1 MKGAVPRSHKHTDI
15 DFETDAGRQR
25 GRCPGAP
32 TPASTTHRE
41 ALPGK
46 PLQVSRHTKVKGSK
60 HPVPGLEVQG
70 TDVCQHCM
78 RRGLQG
84 KPQGLGLGTRAGGAR
99 GRRKRI
105 FIKKTRHL
113 IQGKRV
119 QEVKSSKGDCP
130 RQERVQGKE
139 CKLPQPTPP

>member
-1 MKGAVPRSHKHTDI
+1 LKGAVPRSHKHTDT
-15 DFETDAGRQR
+15 DFDTQMQTDKQAVV
-25 GRCPGAP
+25 P
-32 TPASTTHRE
+32 TPPPSPRPLAASTTHRE

-99 GRRKRI
+99 GRRKR
-105 FIKKTRHL
+105 
-113 IQGKRV
+113 V
-119 QEVKSSKGDCP
+119 S
-130 RQERVQGKE
+130 
-139 CKLPQPTPP
+139 